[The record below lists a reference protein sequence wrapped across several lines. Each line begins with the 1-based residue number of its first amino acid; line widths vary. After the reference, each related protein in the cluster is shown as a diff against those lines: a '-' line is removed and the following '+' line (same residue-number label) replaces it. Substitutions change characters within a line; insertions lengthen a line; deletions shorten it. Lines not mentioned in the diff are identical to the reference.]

1 MNKPD
6 KSEIWNHGLWGVYT
20 HILRKLLVEKSQ
32 TRMGGGRKKKKKR
45 DKKKK
50 KNLIQ

>member
-20 HILRKLLVEKSQ
+20 HILRKLLVEKV
-32 TRMGGGRKKKKKR
+32 RPEWGGGEEKEKR

-50 KNLIQ
+50 KKKLIQ